1 MADVFG
7 LSDVASPD
15 TGRGGSTNL
24 KTGGMRRKHNMKG
37 KMKKCSA
44 GKMYDMKLKKCVTR
58 KGDLNKDGKMS
69 SYESKR
75 SSAIQK
81 SMKRGM

>member
-7 LSDVASPD
+7 LSDVSSPD
-15 TGRGGSTNL
+15 TGRGGSTNF
-24 KTGGMRRKHNMKG
+24 KTGGIRRKHNMKG
-37 KMKKCSA
+37 KMKCKV
-44 GKMYDMKLKKCVTR
+44 GQVYDMKLKKCVT
-58 KGDLNKDGKMS
+58 KKADLNKDGKLS

-81 SMKRGM
+81 SMKGK